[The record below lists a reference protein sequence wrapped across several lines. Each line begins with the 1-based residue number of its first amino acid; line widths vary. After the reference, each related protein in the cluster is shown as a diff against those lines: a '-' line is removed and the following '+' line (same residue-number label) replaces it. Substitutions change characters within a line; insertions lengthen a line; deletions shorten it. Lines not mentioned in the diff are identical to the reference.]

1 MEGKYMFVTLLDV
14 CVHTHHLFCIL
25 ENFYLKKLQIFM
37 LLEKH
42 ISLLKCGPVIYFK
55 LEMEQNGPEIEN
67 KKTDLLREKSGYNLV
82 PEFAI
87 Y

>member
-1 MEGKYMFVTLLDV
+1 
-14 CVHTHHLFCIL
+14 
-25 ENFYLKKLQIFM
+25 M

-55 LEMEQNGPEIEN
+55 LEMEQNGPEIEK
-67 KKTDLLREKSGYNLV
+67 KKTDLMRQKSGYKLV

-87 Y
+87 YWLLLWILFYGKDSPLTLQFHF